1 MIKRITNFANN
12 ESRMIDWND
21 NVPKNCTIGTFG
33 TMFKLKELQELMT
46 QFNLLVSIYPQVL
59 EDETVL
65 NDFERLKSYAK
76 KHRVALQDL
85 YSYQNKAVFPAS
97 EMGRKKYA
105 NYGIRI
111 VPSIYHDEP
120 LKTITITEYSFMA
133 NRKLLSKNQLN
144 IKTKSGM
151 IVDKNMILT
160 DSTSNY
166 SYDKNAL
173 DWLSSR
179 QYIKR

>member
-12 ESRMIDWND
+12 ESQVIDWN
-21 NVPKNCTIGTFG
+21 NNIPKNCTIGTFG
-33 TMFKLKELQELMT
+33 TMFKLEELQELMT
-46 QFNLLVSIYPQVL
+46 QFNLLISIYPKVL

-65 NDFERLKSYAK
+65 ENFKRLKNYAK
-76 KHRVALQDL
+76 EHKVALQDL
-85 YSYQNKAVFPAS
+85 YSYQNKVVFS
-97 EMGRKKYA
+97 TSLIGSKKYA
-105 NYGIRI
+105 HYGIRI
-111 VPSIYHDEP
+111 VPSTYLDEP
-120 LKTITITEYSFMA
+120 LKTITITEYSFME

-144 IKTKSGM
+144 IKTQGGM

-173 DWLSSR
+173 DGLSSR